1 MVRIDLG
8 GAATMLVVALSIA
21 LILVGLALLARAP
34 DYFVEGAAT
43 VARRLGISAV
53 VVGAVIVGFGT
64 SAPELLVSSLAA
76 ASGEP
81 EIGIGNVIGS
91 NIANLTLILGVA
103 GLFAPL
109 VMPRGVI
116 RRELPLTLVATGLFA
131 VLVSNGLTTAEGII
145 LLSALVVILVVLI
158 RGGRADGHEDDELAR
173 ETDEYLE
180 EEQQRTPGR
189 IAIDVVGGLIGTVA
203 GAQLLVTGAVD
214 IAEEAGL
221 SGGFVGLT
229 LVAIGTSLPEL
240 VTSVAA
246 ARRGETQLI
255 IGNLLGSNLFNS
267 LAVGGAVGIIGSG
280 AVTDTTL
287 TVTAVVLMIAATM
300 LGVASMIAGGKVR
313 KYEGFVLVGAW
324 LATLPLIA

>member
-1 MVRIDLG
+1 
-8 GAATMLVVALSIA
+8 MLAVALSIA
-21 LILVGLALLARAP
+21 LILVGLVLLARAP
-34 DYFVEGAAT
+34 DHFVEGSAT
-43 VARRLGISAV
+43 VARRMGISAV

-76 ASGEP
+76 AGGEP

-91 NIANLTLILGVA
+91 NIANLTLILGLA

-109 VMPRGVI
+109 VMPRGVV

-131 VLVSNGLTTAEGII
+131 VLVGNGLTTGEGIV
-145 LLSALVVILVVLI
+145 LLLVLAGSLVVLI

-180 EEQQRTPGR
+180 DEQHRSPAR
-189 IAIDVVGGLIGTVA
+189 ITVDVVGGLVGTVA

-214 IAEEAGL
+214 LADRAGL

-229 LVAIGTSLPEL
+229 LVAVGTSLPEL
-240 VTSVAA
+240 VTAVAA
-246 ARRGETQLI
+246 ARRGETQLV

-267 LAVGGAVGIIGSG
+267 LAVAGAVGIIGSG
-280 AVTDTTL
+280 VVTDATL
-287 TVTAVVLMIAATM
+287 TVTAVILMIAATL
-300 LGVASMIAGGKVR
+300 LGVASMLVGGRVR
-313 KYEGFVLVGAW
+313 RYEGVGLVGAW
-324 LATLPLIA
+324 VITLPLIA